1 MSALAHRRTVLL
13 TLGRLPKSIELIRG
27 FSALGFRVLVAEPHP
42 WHLSRISNQVDKS
55 FEVVSP
61 VSDTPGYLRRLREI
75 VEQERVDLVVPI
87 SEETMHASGLKPLL
101 PPGATM
107 FCPDQRTLLELHDKF
122 RFIEL
127 ARPAGVD
134 VPETVALGDPQARRI
149 ADAGPFVV
157 KPRFSCSGRGVEFFE
172 RGAPLPG
179 RDEPCVVQA
188 KVPGDVLST
197 FSIVRDGRVLVT
209 VVYRGLVMA
218 GTVSVCFEQVE
229 HPAIAAWV
237 ERFAGHHAY
246 SGFLSFDFVLD
257 EAGRPFGIECNP
269 RITSGVHFVEPADLA
284 TAMIAPA
291 GERPSVRLRPQRI
304 AQQFYPTLTETE
316 RAFLQ
321 GNFAKARRS
330 FLAMWKARDVV
341 WSWRDPLPFLT
352 MPMTA
357 WRILSHAIRKGT
369 SLGEAST
376 FDIEWY
382 GAPSADGRSAAQLE
396 VHP

>member
-1 MSALAHRRTVLL
+1 MSALATRRTVLL
-13 TLGRLPKSIELIRG
+13 TLGRLPKSVELIRG
-27 FSALGFRVLVAEPHP
+27 FAALGFRVLVAEPHP
-42 WHLSRISNQVDKS
+42 WHLSRISNQVDRS
-55 FEVVSP
+55 FEIVSP
-61 VSDTPGYLRRLREI
+61 VTDPDGYLRQLQEI
-75 VEQERVDLVVPI
+75 VARERVELVVPI

-101 PPGATM
+101 PPGTTM
-107 FCPDQRTLLELHDKF
+107 FCPDQHTLLELHDKF
-122 RFIEL
+122 RFTEL

-134 VPETVALGDPQARRI
+134 VPETVTLGDPQARRL
-149 ADAGPFVV
+149 ADAGAFVV

-172 RGAPLPG
+172 QGAPLPT
-179 RDEPCVVQA
+179 RDEPCVVQRRIEGA
-188 KVPGDVLST
+188 LLST
-197 FSIVRDGRVLVT
+197 FSVVRDGRVLVT

-218 GTVSVCFEQVE
+218 GTVSVCFEQVD
-229 HPAIAAWV
+229 HPAIDGWV
-237 ERFAGHHAY
+237 ERFAAHHRS
-246 SGFLSFDFVLD
+246 SGFLSFDFVVD
-257 EAGRPFGIECNP
+257 AAGRPFGIECNP
-269 RITSGVHFVEPADLA
+269 RITSGVHFIEPADLA
-284 TAMIAPA
+284 TAMLGGLSGA
-291 GERPSVRLRPQRI
+291 RVRLRPQRL

-330 FLAMWKARDVV
+330 FMAMWRARDVV

-352 MPMTA
+352 MPLTA

-382 GAPSADGRSAAQLE
+382 GRPRAAPGAAHAE

>member
-1 MSALAHRRTVLL
+1 
-13 TLGRLPKSIELIRG
+13 
-27 FSALGFRVLVAEPHP
+27 
-42 WHLSRISNQVDKS
+42 
-55 FEVVSP
+55 
-61 VSDTPGYLRRLREI
+61 
-75 VEQERVDLVVPI
+75 
-87 SEETMHASGLKPLL
+87 MHASGLKPLL
-101 PPGATM
+101 PPGASM
-107 FCPDQRTLLELHDKF
+107 FCPDQRTLLELHDKY

-127 ARPAGVD
+127 ARPAGVE

-149 ADAGPFVV
+149 ADAGDFVV

-172 RGAPLPG
+172 RGAPLPD
-179 RDEPCVVQA
+179 RTEPCVVQA
-188 KVPGDVLST
+188 KVPGEVLST
-197 FSIVRDGRVLVT
+197 FSVVRDGEVLFT

-218 GTVSVCFEQVE
+218 GTVSVCFEQVD
-229 HPAIAAWV
+229 HPAIDAWV
-237 ERFAGHHAY
+237 ERFAAHHRA

-257 EAGRPFGIECNP
+257 EVGRPFGIECNP
-269 RITSGVHFVEPADLA
+269 RITSGIHFVEPADLA
-284 TAMIAPA
+284 LAMIAPP
-291 GERPSVRLRPQRI
+291 GDRPTVRLRPQRL

-330 FLAMWKARDVV
+330 FVAMWKARDVV

-352 MPMTA
+352 MPLTA

-382 GAPSADGRSAAQLE
+382 GAPPDSSSVSARVEA
-396 VHP
+396 HP

>member
-1 MSALAHRRTVLL
+1 VSALAPRRTVLL

-27 FSALGFRVLVAEPHP
+27 FAALGFRVLVAEPHP
-42 WHLSRISNQVDKS
+42 WHLSRISSQVDRS
-55 FEVVSP
+55 FELVSP
-61 VSDTPGYLRRLREI
+61 VTDPDGYLRQLQEI
-75 VEQERVDLVVPI
+75 VVRERVELVVPI

-101 PPGATM
+101 PPGTTM
-107 FCPDQRTLLELHDKF
+107 FCPDQHTLLELHDKF
-122 RFIEL
+122 RFTEL

-134 VPETVALGDPQARRI
+134 VPETVTLGDPQARRL
-149 ADAGPFVV
+149 ADAGAFVV

-172 RGAPLPG
+172 QGAPLPT
-179 RDEPCVVQA
+179 RDEPCVVQRKLEGA
-188 KVPGDVLST
+188 LLST
-197 FSIVRDGRVLVT
+197 FSVVRDGRVLVT

-218 GTVSVCFEQVE
+218 GTVSVCFEQVD
-229 HPAIAAWV
+229 HPAIDGWV
-237 ERFAGHHAY
+237 ERFAAHHRS
-246 SGFLSFDFVLD
+246 SGFLSFDFVVD
-257 EAGRPFGIECNP
+257 AAGRPFGIECNP

-284 TAMIAPA
+284 TAML
-291 GERPSVRLRPQRI
+291 GGPSGARVRLRPRRL

-330 FLAMWKARDVV
+330 FLAMWRARDVV
-341 WSWRDPLPFLT
+341 WSWSDPLPFLT
-352 MPMTA
+352 MPLTA

-382 GAPSADGRSAAQLE
+382 GTPRAAPGAAQVE
-396 VHP
+396 VNQ

>member
-1 MSALAHRRTVLL
+1 MSALAPRRTVLL

-27 FSALGFRVLVAEPHP
+27 FAALGFRVLVAEPHP
-42 WHLSRISNQVDKS
+42 WHLSRISSQVDRS
-55 FEVVSP
+55 FELVSP
-61 VSDTPGYLRRLREI
+61 VTDPDGYLRQLQEI
-75 VEQERVDLVVPI
+75 VVRERVELVVPI

-101 PPGATM
+101 PPGTTM
-107 FCPDQRTLLELHDKF
+107 FCPDQHTLLELHDKF
-122 RFIEL
+122 RFTEL

-134 VPETVALGDPQARRI
+134 VPETVTLGDPQARRL
-149 ADAGPFVV
+149 ADAGAFVV

-172 RGAPLPG
+172 QGAPLPT
-179 RDEPCVVQA
+179 RDEPCVVQRKLEGA
-188 KVPGDVLST
+188 LLST
-197 FSIVRDGRVLVT
+197 FSVVRDGRVLVT

-218 GTVSVCFEQVE
+218 GTVSVCFEQVD
-229 HPAIAAWV
+229 HPAIDGWV
-237 ERFAGHHAY
+237 ERFAAHHRS
-246 SGFLSFDFVLD
+246 SGFLSFDFVVD
-257 EAGRPFGIECNP
+257 AAGRPFGIECNP

-284 TAMIAPA
+284 TAML
-291 GERPSVRLRPQRI
+291 GGPSGARVRLRPRRL

-330 FLAMWKARDVV
+330 FLAMWRARDVV
-341 WSWRDPLPFLT
+341 WSWSDPLPFLT
-352 MPMTA
+352 MPLTA

-382 GAPSADGRSAAQLE
+382 GTPRAAPGAAQVE
-396 VHP
+396 VNQ